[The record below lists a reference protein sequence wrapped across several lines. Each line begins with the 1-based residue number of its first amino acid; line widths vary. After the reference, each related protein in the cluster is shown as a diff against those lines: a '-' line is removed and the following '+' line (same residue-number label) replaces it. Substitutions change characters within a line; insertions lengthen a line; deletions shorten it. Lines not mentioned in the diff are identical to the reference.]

1 MSADE
6 EKQGE
11 LYNTDLSKKMFYK
24 IREVAKIADVK
35 PHVLRYW
42 ESEFSILKPSKNKNG
57 QRTYTKKDID
67 TILQIKQLLH
77 VERYS
82 IAGAKK
88 LLRRKKEEPAK
99 ANVDSGGSTELLK
112 EIKIELIDILD
123 SLSEPT

>member
-1 MSADE
+1 MRADGGQQE
-6 EKQGE
+6 E
-11 LYNTDLSKKMFYK
+11 LYNTNIPEKMFYK

-88 LLRRKKEEPAK
+88 LLRRKKDEPEK
-99 ANVDSGGSTELLK
+99 NRSDCGGSTELLE
-112 EIKIELIDILD
+112 EIKTELVDILD
-123 SLSEPT
+123 SLLEPT